1 MNSLSR
7 LVEVVRLLA
16 ESQELQP
23 LLASIE
29 KAAHSL
35 LACER
40 AQILQYDA
48 GSEEFFQKEIRIS
61 ARIGAS
67 ARAAVTQRVI
77 HVDHHSGAETLVVP
91 LIAPEG
97 ELMGVLHIQGT
108 SRFSQE
114 EDDLALVL
122 GSLAAIA
129 LKRQALLDAVT
140 EKRRLERELEL
151 ARELVEPPKALALPG
166 FELAGAFHPAR
177 TVGGDC
183 YDFVSL
189 GPGSLAFLVADASGH
204 GLDSALL
211 VSRCRSY
218 FRALASP
225 LDSLQ
230 GIARRMN
237 ALLLN
242 DTRQGGRFVAA
253 SLGRLSNASG
263 CLEVIGAGQAT
274 CLLLASGTVS
284 QVPTSGPP
292 LGVFEDIELEPQT
305 LELAPGDLAFF
316 FTDGLSERRNP
327 ERELFGEE
335 RLGDALAKHG
345 SLPLGELIDAL
356 HRESERFGQGRPQDD
371 DVTCLAIRRQQ
382 STLPPAAELLQEGV

>member
-1 MNSLSR
+1 MGQQVDPGVSSLSR

-16 ESQELQP
+16 ESQELKP

-35 LACER
+35 LTCQR
-40 AQILQYDA
+40 AQILQYDSGA
-48 GSEEFFQKEIRIS
+48 EEFFQNQVRIS

-77 HVDHHSGAETLVVP
+77 RVDHQSGEETLVVP

-97 ELMGVLHIQGT
+97 ELMGVLHIQGAA
-108 SRFSQE
+108 RFSQE
-114 EDDLALVL
+114 EGDLALVL

-129 LKRQALLDAVT
+129 LKRQGLLDALA

-151 ARELVEPPKALALPG
+151 ARELVEPPPTLSMEG

-183 YDFVSL
+183 YDFVPL
-189 GPGSLAFLVADASGH
+189 GQGSLAFLVADASGH

-225 LDSLQ
+225 LESLETM
-230 GIARRMN
+230 ARRMN
-237 ALLLN
+237 RLLAN
-242 DTRQGGRFVAA
+242 DSRQRERFVAA

-263 CLEVIGAGQAT
+263 RLEVIGAGQAP
-274 CLLLASGTVS
+274 CLLLASGEVS

-292 LGVFEDIELEPQT
+292 LGVFEDIELEPQMI
-305 LELAPGDLAFF
+305 ELAPGDLALF
-316 FTDGLSERRNP
+316 FTDGLPEWRNQ
-327 ERELFGEE
+327 ERELLGEE
-335 RLGDALAKHG
+335 RLGEALVRLGH
-345 SLPLGELIDAL
+345 LPLPELL
-356 HRESERFGQGRPQDD
+356 EGLYREAERFSQGQAQDD
-371 DVTCLAIRRQQ
+371 DVTCLAIRRQ
-382 STLPPAAELLQEGV
+382 TG

>member
-1 MNSLSR
+1 M
-7 LVEVVRLLA
+7 VRLLA

-97 ELMGVLHIQGT
+97 ELMGVLHVQGAGK
-108 SRFSQE
+108 FSQE

-129 LKRQALLDAVT
+129 LKRQGLLDALA

-151 ARELVEPPKALALPG
+151 ARELVEPPRTLALPG

-225 LDSLQ
+225 LESLESM
-230 GIARRMN
+230 ARRMN
-237 ALLLN
+237 ALLVN
-242 DTRQGGRFVAA
+242 DSRPGDRFVAA
-253 SLGRLSNASG
+253 SLGRLSDASG
-263 CLEVIGAGQAT
+263 RLEVIGAGQAT
-274 CLLLASGTVS
+274 CLLLASGKVS
-284 QVPTSGPP
+284 QIPTSGPP
-292 LGVFEDIELEPQT
+292 LGVFEDIELEAQT
-305 LELAPGDLAFF
+305 IELAPGDLAFF
-316 FTDGLSERRNP
+316 FTDGLPERRNL
-327 ERELFGEE
+327 ERELLGEE
-335 RLGDALAKHG
+335 RLGEALVKHG
-345 SLPLGELIDAL
+345 HLPLSELLEAV
-356 HRESERFGQGRPQDD
+356 HQEAERFSQGHPQDD
-371 DVTCLAIRRQQ
+371 DVTCLAIRRQE
-382 STLPPAAELLQEGV
+382 SC

>member
-1 MNSLSR
+1 M
-7 LVEVVRLLA
+7 VRLLA

-35 LACER
+35 LTCQR

-48 GSEEFFQKEIRIS
+48 GSEEFFQKEIRVS

-77 HVDHHSGAETLVVP
+77 HVDHHLQGETLVVP

-97 ELMGVLHIQGT
+97 ELMGVLHIQGAG
-108 SRFSQE
+108 RFTQE
-114 EDDLALVL
+114 EDDLALML

-129 LKRQALLDAVT
+129 LKRQGLLDALA
-140 EKRRLERELEL
+140 EKRRLERELQL
-151 ARELVEPPKALALPG
+151 ARELVEPPATLNVPG
-166 FELAGAFHPAR
+166 FDLAGAFHPAR

-183 YDFVSL
+183 YDFVPL

-225 LDSLQ
+225 RESLETM
-230 GIARRMN
+230 ARRMN
-237 ALLLN
+237 ALLVS
-242 DTRQGGRFVAA
+242 DSRQGERFVAA
-253 SLGRLSNASG
+253 SLGRLSCASG
-263 CLEVIGAGQAT
+263 QLEVIGAGQAP
-274 CLLLASGTVS
+274 CLLLASGEVS
-284 QVPTSGPP
+284 LVPTSCPP
-292 LGVFEDIELEPQT
+292 LGVLKEIELEAQKI
-305 LELAPGDLAFF
+305 ELAAGDLAFF
-316 FTDGLSERRNP
+316 FTDGLPEWRNP
-327 ERELFGEE
+327 KGALLGED
-335 RLGDALAKHG
+335 RLGEALARLRRHP
-345 SLPLGELIDAL
+345 LPELLERIY
-356 HRESERFGQGRPQDD
+356 REAESFSQGQPQDD
-371 DVTCLAIRRQQ
+371 DVTCLAIRRQ
-382 STLPPAAELLQEGV
+382 SG